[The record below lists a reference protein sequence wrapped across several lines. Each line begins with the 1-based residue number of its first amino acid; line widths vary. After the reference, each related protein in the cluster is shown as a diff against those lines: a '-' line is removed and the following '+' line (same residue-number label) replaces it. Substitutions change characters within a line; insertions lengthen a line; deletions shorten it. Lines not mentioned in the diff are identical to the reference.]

1 MKKKPT
7 KRKKVVVNRFPPGWT
22 EAKVREVIDYY
33 DHQTEGEA
41 VAEAESSLARQRE
54 TVMDVPIEL
63 VPAVRGLIA
72 KHQRAREARK

>member
-1 MKKKPT
+1 MKKKTT
-7 KRKKVVVNRFPPGWT
+7 KRKKVVNRFPPGWT

-33 DHQTEGEA
+33 DHQTEDEA
-41 VAEAESSLARQRE
+41 VAEAETALARERA
-54 TVMDVPIEL
+54 TVMDVPLEL